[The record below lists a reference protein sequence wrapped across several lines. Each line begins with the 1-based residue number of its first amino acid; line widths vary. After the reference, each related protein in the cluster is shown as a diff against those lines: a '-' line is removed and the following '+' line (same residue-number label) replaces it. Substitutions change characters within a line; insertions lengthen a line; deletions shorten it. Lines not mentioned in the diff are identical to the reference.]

1 MSNVI
6 EKLVYQRPE
15 SLTTTH
21 THYCPGCTHGIA
33 HRLVAEVLDELGLR
47 ERTLGIAPVGC
58 SVLAY
63 YYFNVDF
70 AEAPHGRAPA
80 MATGMKRSNPD
91 KIVFS
96 YQGDGDLAA
105 IGTGEIVHAAGRGE
119 NITVIFINNAIYGMT
134 GGQMAPTTL
143 EGQRTSSSPMGRD
156 IGIAGHPL
164 RMSEMLATLDGAAYI
179 VRGSLHDAKHI
190 RRAKR
195 AILTAFKVQEA
206 GLGFS
211 MVELLSTCATNWKM
225 DPVESMSWLEANM
238 IPYYPLG
245 DYKVID
251 AVKDL

>member
-1 MSNVI
+1 MTNVM

-15 SLTTTH
+15 SLTQAH
-21 THYCPGCTHGIA
+21 THYCPGCTHGIS
-33 HRLVAEVLDELGLR
+33 HRLVAEVLDELNMR
-47 ERTLGIAPVGC
+47 ERTIGVAPVGC

-70 AEAPHGRAPA
+70 GEAPHGRAPA

-91 KIVFS
+91 KIIFT

-105 IGTGEIVHAAGRGE
+105 IGTGEIVHAAARGD

-156 IGIAGHPL
+156 IALTGQPL
-164 RMSEMLATLDGAAYI
+164 RMSEMLSTLDGVAYI
-179 VRGSLHDAKHI
+179 ARGSLHDVKHI
-190 RRAKR
+190 RRAKK
-195 AILTAFKVQEA
+195 AIRTAFQVQEA
-206 GLGFS
+206 KLGFS

-225 DPVESMSWLEANM
+225 DPVDSMDWLEANM
-238 IPYYPLG
+238 IPYFPLG
-245 DYKVID
+245 EYKVIE
-251 AVKDL
+251 AVKEL